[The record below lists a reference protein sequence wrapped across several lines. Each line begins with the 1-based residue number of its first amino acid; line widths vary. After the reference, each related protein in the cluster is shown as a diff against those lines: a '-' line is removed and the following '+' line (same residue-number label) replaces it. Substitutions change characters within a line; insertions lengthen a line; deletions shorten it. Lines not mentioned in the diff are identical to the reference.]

1 MNKVRNVPIDTPCT
15 KCLAPAGEECACIPR
30 GVHFQHLSSEIQK
43 SLRGAVKRC
52 ESPIEKLLLVGLQI
66 QTMGHPDI
74 AFSVSVEVPDYAQL
88 DRGQVVCVPQVTI
101 GPYRS
106 DFALFVGGKREV
118 IVIECDGHDFHE
130 RTKEQARRDR
140 ARDRWMTTSGF
151 TVLRFTGS
159 EIHND
164 TFAVCDEIVEYL
176 ERP

>member
-1 MNKVRNVPIDTPCT
+1 MSKVRKLPADTQCT
-15 KCLAPAGEECACIPR
+15 KCLAPAGVECDCNPR
-30 GVHFQHLSSEIQK
+30 GVHFRYLSSEIQK
-43 SLRGAVKRC
+43 SLRAAVKKC
-52 ESPIEKLLLVGLQI
+52 ESPIEGLLLVGLQI

-74 AFSVSVEVPDYAQL
+74 AFSVAAEVPDYQKLEA
-88 DRGQVVCVPQVTI
+88 GQVVCVPQVEI
-101 GPYRS
+101 GPYRA
-106 DFALFVGGKREV
+106 DFALFIGRKREV
-118 IVIECDGHDFHE
+118 VVIECDGHDYHE